1 MDGIGVKK
9 NVFFIG
15 ATNRP
20 EILDEALLRPGRLDQ
35 LIYIPLPDKP
45 SRDSILKAT
54 LRKSPIA
61 KDVDITFL
69 SHVTDGFSGA
79 DLSELAQ

>member
-1 MDGIGVKK
+1 
-9 NVFFIG
+9 
-15 ATNRP
+15 
-20 EILDEALLRPGRLDQ
+20 

-54 LRKSPIA
+54 LRKSPIS